1 VKRVSLVTV
10 AALATLVAAPHVARA
25 AQPSTSSPVPPASSA
40 QPAPAQPAQAAPPST
55 QPAQT
60 EPAQPPVVVVVPVG
74 PPPPAPGEPAQP
86 GIPSREPGQAGGAT
100 GTGAGATP
108 NANEER
114 HLLAPQYPEDF
125 YPGMP
130 KQDGVLQGIPIDEK
144 RGLRFAMHG
153 YFRAPMRITK
163 VPRAEGSTKANEGSS
178 NYRSPFLVDD
188 DYYRSGFAYSHIQ
201 ETDFTELYFSVGN
214 EHVTATIQFQ
224 GSLYSDAA
232 KTDISRQPGI
242 SQGWL
247 TYRADLDFVPF
258 FKTRLRVK
266 GGAFWE
272 RYGHMP
278 KYDTYIF
285 ARTHQIGENVRLEF
299 ERGDLTLWLQLGLG
313 THLEDISANE
323 GLTLLNYATVGASYA
338 KTIELGGYIFDSS
351 ARDKRPLSQLTD
363 ASLSVVGVDLRA
375 DTHYAGKAYA
385 ATSYISADQATFMA
399 PAFEVMHS
407 LGGRGITEN
416 YLGTQSSENGT
427 GSLWNVGVQYDLSLA
442 DIYKG
447 WTGKGSPLPW
457 NGDVN
462 ASLFGVYTFVQSKQ
476 ASTDQLVNRDDRKQF
491 KWGADAGYRITEWM
505 SASLRYDRIV
515 LDVDDSANSFRIL
528 SPRLAFFTSF
538 ITREMLYIQYSRYLY
553 NERIRLRTGQQN
565 LETMPDDHVLKI
577 QAQMTF

>member
-1 VKRVSLVTV
+1 MQVKRASLVALT
-10 AALATLVAAPHVARA
+10 ALASLVVSPVVRTAHA
-25 AQPSTSSPVPPASSA
+25 AQPSTTSPVPGAAQPAAPAA
-40 QPAPAQPAQAAPPST
+40 QPAPAAAQPAQAEPTPPT
-55 QPAQT
+55 
-60 EPAQPPVVVVVPVG
+60 VVVVPVG
-74 PPPPAPGEPAQP
+74 PPQPGEPAQP
-86 GIPSREPGQAGGAT
+86 GVPSREPGQAGGAT

-108 NANEER
+108 NANEQR
-114 HLLAPQYPEDF
+114 GLLAPQYPEDF

-130 KQDGVLQGIPIDEK
+130 KQDGVLEGIPIDEK

-163 VPRAEGSTKANEGSS
+163 VPRAEGSTKPNEGSS
-178 NYRSPFLVDD
+178 NYRTPFLVDD
-188 DYYRSGFAYSHIQ
+188 DYYRSGFAYTPLN
-201 ETDFTELYFSVGN
+201 ETDFTELYLSVGN
-214 EHVTATIQFQ
+214 EKVTATIQFQ

-232 KTDISRQPGI
+232 KTDIARQPGI

-247 TYRADLDFVPF
+247 TYRTNLDFIPY
-258 FKTRLRVK
+258 FKARLRVK

-272 RYGHMP
+272 RYGHLP

-285 ARTHQIGENVRLEF
+285 ARTHQMGENVRLEF
-299 ERGDLTLWLQLGLG
+299 EKDELTFWLQHGVG
-313 THLEDISANE
+313 THLEDISANQ
-323 GLTLLNYATVGASYA
+323 GLTLLHYASIGASYA
-338 KTIELGGYIFDSS
+338 RTVELGGYIFDSN
-351 ARDKRPLSQLTD
+351 ARDKRALSQLTD
-363 ASLSVVGVDLRA
+363 ASMGIVGVDLRA
-375 DTHYAGKAYA
+375 DTHYAGKLYA
-385 ATSYISADQATFMA
+385 ATSYISAEQATFMA
-399 PAFEVMHS
+399 PAIEVMHS
-407 LGGRGITEN
+407 YGGRGITEN

-427 GSLWNVGVQYDLSLA
+427 GSLWNVGFQYDLSLA
-442 DIYKG
+442 DVYKG

-457 NGDVN
+457 NGDLN

-476 ASTDQLVNRDDRKQF
+476 ASPDPLVNRDDKKAF

-505 SASLRYDRIV
+505 SASLRYDRVV

-538 ITREMLYIQYSRYLY
+538 LTREMLYIQYSRYIY

>member
-1 VKRVSLVTV
+1 MKR
-10 AALATLVAAPHVARA
+10 AALVALAALVASANERVAFA
-25 AQPSTSSPVPPASSA
+25 AQPSTSSPVPPATTA
-40 QPAPAQPAQAAPPST
+40 QPAPAQPTAPAT
-55 QPAQT
+55 QPAPAT
-60 EPAQPPVVVVVPVG
+60 PSEPAPPTVVVVPVG
-74 PPPPAPGEPAQP
+74 PPQPGEPAQP

-108 NANEER
+108 NANEPR
-114 HLLAPQYPEDF
+114 ALLAPQYPEDF

-130 KQDGVLQGIPIDEK
+130 KQEGVLEGIPIDEK

-163 VPRAEGSTKANEGSS
+163 VPRAEGSTKPNEGSS
-178 NYRSPFLVDD
+178 NYRTPFLVDD
-188 DYYRSGFAYSHIQ
+188 DYYRSGFAYTPLN
-201 ETDFTELYFSVGN
+201 ETDFTELYLSVGN
-214 EHVTATIQFQ
+214 EKVTATLQFQ

-232 KTDISRQPGI
+232 KTDIARQPGI

-247 TYRADLDFVPF
+247 TYRTNLDFIPY

-272 RYGHMP
+272 RYGHLP

-285 ARTHQIGENVRLEF
+285 ARTHQMGENVRLEF
-299 ERGDLTLWLQLGLG
+299 ERDDLTFWLQHGIG
-313 THLEDISANE
+313 THLEDISANQ
-323 GLTLLNYATVGASYA
+323 GLTLLHYASVGASYA
-338 KTIELGGYIFDSS
+338 RTVELGGYIFDSN
-351 ARDKRPLSQLTD
+351 ARDKRALSQLTD
-363 ASLSVVGVDLRA
+363 ASMGIVGVDLRA
-375 DTHYAGKAYA
+375 DTHYAGKFYG
-385 ATSYISADQATFMA
+385 ATSYISAEQATFMA
-399 PAFEVMHS
+399 PAIEVMHS
-407 LGGRGITEN
+407 YGGRGVTEN

-427 GSLWNVGVQYDLSLA
+427 GSLWNVGFQYDLSLA
-442 DIYKG
+442 DVYKG
-447 WTGKGSPLPW
+447 WTGKGSPLAW
-457 NGDVN
+457 NGDLT

-476 ASTDQLVNRDDRKQF
+476 ASPDPLVNRDDRKAF

-505 SASLRYDRIV
+505 SASLRYDRVV

-538 ITREMLYIQYSRYLY
+538 LTREMLYIQYSRYIY